1 MLGTPQ
7 FGVGNVRVEISTDP
21 RVGVAA
27 AALEVVGVGAIDTAE
42 TSMAVGT
49 GRSMVGRGMTLTT
62 TETGAEVVVV
72 IGMVGMEEGVGTTT
86 DGTMTDGTTKDAG
99 APAEKD
105 SEAGAGAETEI
116 KVVAVPTGRIGV
128 AEMVAE
134 ATLTATIDQ
143 VEETEAVKNAHTHEY
158 TTLAQYQ
165 VSSVNIIVNE

>member
-1 MLGTPQ
+1 MSES
-7 FGVGNVRVEISTDP
+7 RSHTDP

-27 AALEVVGVGAIDTAE
+27 AALVVVVVEVEVVGVGSIDTAE
-42 TSMAVGT
+42 TAMAVGT
-49 GRSMVGRGMTLTT
+49 GRTMVGGGMTLTT

-72 IGMVGMEEGVGTTT
+72 GMVEVAEEVGTTT
-86 DGTMTDGTTKDAG
+86 DGTMTDGTTRDAG